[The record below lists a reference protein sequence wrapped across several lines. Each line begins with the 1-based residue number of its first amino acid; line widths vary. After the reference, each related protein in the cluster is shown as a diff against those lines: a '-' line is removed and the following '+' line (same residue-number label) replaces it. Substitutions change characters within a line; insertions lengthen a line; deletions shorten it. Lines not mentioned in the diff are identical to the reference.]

1 MFLWVVGPNYVAQMT
16 EQVSAAD
23 RINELYQV
31 MLGRLPDPDAHKS
44 CLAFLTNGGTLEILA
59 QEIER
64 SAEYQQWQTI
74 VTKIEQNR
82 KHLRLDKNPV
92 SQVPEIYHDD
102 LAPHFTFRGIY
113 RPRALMVET
122 INICNND
129 CIICPY
135 SSQHRSKQTMSLGLF
150 AKVVRDYA
158 TIGGGN
164 IGLTPMTGEVFLDKF
179 LRQRLDLIKSEPSIN
194 SVSAITNGSM
204 VHRFSDAQLA
214 QILS

>member
-82 KHLRLDKNPV
+82 KHLRLDKNRV
-92 SQVPEIYHDD
+92 SQVPEIYPVGRDGQGAARD
-102 LAPHFTFRGIY
+102 PSLESKNAG
-113 RPRALMVET
+113 
-122 INICNND
+122 
-129 CIICPY
+129 
-135 SSQHRSKQTMSLGLF
+135 RSEQLVG
-150 AKVVRDYA
+150 A
-158 TIGGGN
+158 
-164 IGLTPMTGEVFLDKF
+164 
-179 LRQRLDLIKSEPSIN
+179 N
-194 SVSAITNGSM
+194 SHS
-204 VHRFSDAQLA
+204 RRC
-214 QILS
+214 